1 MRYLLR
7 KLGLLLI
14 TGWAALTINYALP
27 LLVPGDP
34 IGVMLARYQGRLSPQ
49 ATDALRE
56 AFGLN
61 TDQNWFMQYLDYWRR
76 MLSGDFGLSLGFFP
90 APVSDILAQS
100 IPWTLGL
107 VGITTLIAFLLGTLL
122 GVYSG
127 WRRNTAFGDTMV
139 LVALFLNG
147 VPYFWLALIVLYVFA
162 FLLGWFPLSGG
173 YGTAVTRSDG
183 LSWVLSILYHGVLP
197 ALTIIVTAAGGWLLT
212 MRNNLVSVLG
222 EDYIAFARAKGLSDQ
237 RVMVQYAA
245 RNAILPSF
253 TAFAMALGFVV
264 SGSLLTEIV
273 FSYPGI
279 GFSLYQAVVS
289 LDYPLMQAIF
299 LFITLA
305 VLVANFLA
313 DVAYALLDPRVRSE
327 GT

>member
-14 TGWAALTINYALP
+14 TGWAALTINYVLP
-27 LLVPGDP
+27 QLVPGDP

-49 ATDALRE
+49 AADALRA
-56 AFGLN
+56 AFGLS
-61 TDQNWFMQYLDYWRR
+61 DDRGWFLQYLDYWRR
-76 MLSGDFGLSLGFFP
+76 MLTGDFGLSLGFFP
-90 APVSDILAQS
+90 APVSEILAQS
-100 IPWTLGL
+100 VPWTLAL
-107 VGITTLIAFLLGTLL
+107 VGVTTLLAFGLGTLL
-122 GVYSG
+122 GTLSG
-127 WRRNTAFGDTMV
+127 WRRGTASGDTLV
-139 LVALFLNG
+139 LVALFLSG
-147 VPYFWLALIVLYVFA
+147 VPYFWFALIVLYVFA
-162 FLLGWFPLSGG
+162 FLLGWFPLGGG
-173 YGTAVTRSDG
+173 YGTAVSRADG
-183 LSWVLSILYHGVLP
+183 FAWVLSVLYHAVLP
-197 ALTIIVTAAGGWLLT
+197 AVTIIVTATGGWLLT

-222 EDYIAFARAKGLSDQ
+222 EDYIAFARAKGLSGR
-237 RVMVQYAA
+237 RVMLRYAA
-245 RNAILPSF
+245 RNAVLPSF

-273 FSYPGI
+273 FSYPGL

-327 GT
+327 GA

>member
-14 TGWAALTINYALP
+14 TGWAALTINYVLP
-27 LLVPGDP
+27 QLVPGDP

-49 ATDALRE
+49 AADALRA
-56 AFGLN
+56 AFGLS
-61 TDQNWFMQYLDYWRR
+61 DDRGWFLQYLDYWRR
-76 MLSGDFGLSLGFFP
+76 MLTGDFGLSLGFFP
-90 APVSDILAQS
+90 APVSEILAQS
-100 IPWTLGL
+100 VPWTLAL
-107 VGITTLIAFLLGTLL
+107 VGVTTLLSFVLGTLL
-122 GVYSG
+122 GTLSG
-127 WRRNTAFGDTMV
+127 WRRGTAGGDTMV
-139 LVALFLNG
+139 LVSLFLNG
-147 VPYFWLALIVLYVFA
+147 VPYFWFALIVLYVFA
-162 FLLGWFPLSGG
+162 FLLGWFPLGGG
-173 YGTAVTRSDG
+173 YGTAVSRADG
-183 LSWVLSILYHGVLP
+183 LDWFLSVLYHAVLP
-197 ALTIIVTAAGGWLLT
+197 AVTIIVTATGGWLLT

-222 EDYIAFARAKGLSDQ
+222 EDYIAFARAKGLSGR
-237 RVMVQYAA
+237 RVMLRYAA

-327 GT
+327 GS